1 MNPPRGAGDLSFNT
15 LELHRDLYHDDVRL
29 LRPSAASVCCV
40 RLLRPEIVIPGHY
53 NTFPLIE
60 QDATLW
66 AALAKAQTPAQ
77 PVVLQPGKTLIMA
90 E

>member
-1 MNPPRGAGDLSFNT
+1 MT
-15 LELHRDLYHDDVRL
+15 T
-29 LRPSAASVCCV
+29 SVCCV

-66 AALAKAQTPAQ
+66 AAQAKPQTPPPPDVLQPGVLQ

>member
-29 LRPSAASVCCV
+29 LRP
-40 RLLRPEIVIPGHY
+40 EIVIPGHY
-53 NTFPLIE
+53 NAFPLIE

-66 AALAKAQTPAQ
+66 AAQAKAQTLAQ
-77 PVVLQPGKTLIMA
+77 PVVLQPGTTLIMA

>member
-1 MNPPRGAGDLSFNT
+1 LNPPCGAGDLSFNT

-29 LRPSAASVCCV
+29 LRP
-40 RLLRPEIVIPGHY
+40 EIVIAEHY
-53 NTFPLIE
+53 NAFPLIE

-66 AALAKAQTPAQ
+66 AAQAKAQTLAQ